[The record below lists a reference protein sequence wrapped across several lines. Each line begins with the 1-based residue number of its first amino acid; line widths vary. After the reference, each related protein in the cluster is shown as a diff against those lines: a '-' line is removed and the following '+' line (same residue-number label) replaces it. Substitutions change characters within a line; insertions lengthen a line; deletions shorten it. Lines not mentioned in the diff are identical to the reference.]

1 MRGSALAFAIGWLA
15 FPGSAR
21 SQDLDGAR
29 VIPPV
34 PLTPAAYVAE
44 GRDPFEPL
52 IGDSGGEE
60 GRPPRLDQLVLTGI
74 FQGAPGNSLVV
85 LEDPARRGHFLRAG
99 ESLGQA
105 RLLAILPDAAVF
117 EVDDYGIVRR
127 DTLQLEPD
135 RAPPAPSVPA
145 VEPAEPAVE
154 PAAEPA
160 AEPVETSEEGS

>member
-15 FPGSAR
+15 GFPGPVA
-21 SQDLDGAR
+21 SQELDGPR

-34 PLTPAAYVAE
+34 PVAPAGYLAE
-44 GRDPFEPL
+44 GRDPFVPL
-52 IGDSGGEE
+52 IGTSEDE

-117 EVDDYGIVRR
+117 EVEDYGSVRQ
-127 DTLQLEPD
+127 DTLRLEPD
-135 RAPPAPSVPA
+135 HADTAASVPA
-145 VEPAEPAVE
+145 TA
-154 PAAEPA
+154 PAAEPEPA
-160 AEPVETSEEGS
+160 ARPSEEGS

>member
-1 MRGSALAFAIGWLA
+1 MRGSALALAIGWLA
-15 FPGSAR
+15 LPGSAR

-52 IGDSGGEE
+52 IGASEGEE
-60 GRPPRLDQLVLTGI
+60 GQPPRLDQLVLTGI

-127 DTLQLEPD
+127 DTLRLEPD

-145 VEPAEPAVE
+145 AEPASEPASE

-160 AEPVETSEEGS
+160 EASEDGS